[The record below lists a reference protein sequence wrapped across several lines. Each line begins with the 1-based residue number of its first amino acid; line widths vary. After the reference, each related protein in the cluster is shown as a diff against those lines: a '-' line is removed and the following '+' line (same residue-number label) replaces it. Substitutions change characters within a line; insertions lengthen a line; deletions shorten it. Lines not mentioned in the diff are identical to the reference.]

1 VERRGVYKHE
11 KVPLFEPD
19 QCDEIR
25 SSEYDLSSM
34 IYAKSICEH
43 FVIYPTTILLRSS
56 QKGSSTDQSAMTR
69 ILSFDGD
76 FRCQQRF

>member
-1 VERRGVYKHE
+1 VYLILVFKERRKGRKQEQIVERRGVHKHE

-34 IYAKSICEH
+34 IYAKSASI
-43 FVIYPTTILLRSS
+43 S
-56 QKGSSTDQSAMTR
+56 
-69 ILSFDGD
+69 
-76 FRCQQRF
+76 